1 MEFMKK
7 INTAIVGFG
16 LSGSTF
22 HAPVFL
28 SVPHFEFKY
37 VVSSKPENIKLK
49 YPNVKVISNFN
60 DLLNLSDLDLIIIT
74 TPNNTHYSLAKLA
87 LLSGK
92 NVIVDKPFVLKFQEG
107 LELCEIARSKNLFLS
122 VYQNR
127 RWDNGFLTLK
137 KCLSEDLLGEIF
149 NYESYFDRFRPIVS
163 ETKWRE
169 LEGEG
174 TGLLFDL
181 GSHLIDQAIELFGM
195 PEEILADIEMQRNGA
210 KAIDYFKLIFKYKK
224 LRVTI
229 GASSIMS
236 LPRPVLSVHGTKGSF
251 VKYELDP
258 QENELRAG
266 KTPLIS
272 NWGEEREGSG
282 GAFVSL
288 LKDEKISESK
298 IKCVPGSYQEYYEK
312 VFQSLINK
320 NQNPVEPLS
329 ALNVIKLIELSLESA
344 SSKKWIVINS

>member
-1 MEFMKK
+1 MKK

-28 SVPHFEFKY
+28 SIPHFEFKY

-60 DLLNLSDLDLIIIT
+60 DLLKLPDLDLIIIT
-74 TPNNTHYSLAKLA
+74 TPNKTHFSLAKLA
-87 LLSGK
+87 LQHGK
-92 NVIVDKPFVLKFQEG
+92 NVVIDKPFVLTFDEG
-107 LELCEIARSKNLFLS
+107 TELCQIARSKNLFLS

-127 RWDNGFLTLK
+127 RWDNGYLTLK
-137 KCLSEDLLGEIF
+137 KCLSENLLGEIF
-149 NYESYFDRFRPIVS
+149 NYEAYFDRFRPTVS
-163 ETKWRE
+163 ETKWRD

-174 TGLLFDL
+174 TGLLYDL

-224 LRVTI
+224 LRVTL
-229 GASSIMS
+229 GASSMMP

-251 VKYELDP
+251 VKNGLDP
-258 QENELRAG
+258 QENDLRAG
-266 KTPLIS
+266 KTPLIP
-272 NWGEEREGSG
+272 NWGEEMKEG
-282 GAFVSL
+282 GAFISL
-288 LKDEKISESK
+288 LKGDSLSESK

-312 VFQSLINK
+312 VFQCLINK
-320 NQNPVEPLS
+320 NQNPVDPLS
-329 ALNVIKLIELSLESA
+329 SLNGIKLIEFALQSA
-344 SSKKWIVINS
+344 SLKKWIVTNS